1 MEQYYNQIYWEYISC
16 WEDDLK
22 TTITPPSDGKCGLIE
37 IEITK
42 NELIQE
48 GEELAQKSS
57 LHCGFFEACKRVR
70 NGELDGTLFASKIER
85 IRFLLEDF
93 S

>member
-1 MEQYYNQIYWEYISC
+1 MPTQTGEHDWQYT
-16 WEDDLK
+16 ED
-22 TTITPPSDGKCGLIE
+22 
-37 IEITK
+37 
-42 NELIQE
+42 ELLDE
-48 GEELAQKSS
+48 GEELARNSS
-57 LHCGFFEACKRVR
+57 LHCGFFEACRRVR